1 MGVADSLL
9 TGTNFLRFYVLKP
22 DTAVGTLL
30 QDKVG
35 PFARS
40 AADAAVV
47 LDTVRGQ
54 DPADPSSFDADLQD
68 PFSLNVQSLTV
79 GVLPNTPSVV
89 RLHWAA

>member
-1 MGVADSLL
+1 M
-9 TGTNFLRFYVLKP
+9 
-22 DTAVGTLL
+22 

-47 LDTVRGQ
+47 LDTVRGR

-79 GVLPNTPSVV
+79 GVLPNTPSIV
-89 RLHWAA
+89 RSIGQLGLRLLYITRRNT